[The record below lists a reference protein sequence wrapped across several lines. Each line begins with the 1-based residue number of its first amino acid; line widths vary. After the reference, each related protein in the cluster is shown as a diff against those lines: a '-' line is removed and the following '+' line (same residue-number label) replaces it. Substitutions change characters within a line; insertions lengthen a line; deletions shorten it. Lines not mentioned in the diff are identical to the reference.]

1 MVKGNLL
8 IIGGAEDKWGQ
19 SKVLKHAIE
28 MCGGTSSKIMVL
40 TTATQKPQEVGEEY
54 RKVFNRLGVQS
65 IDVLNV
71 DNRTDAN
78 NDSVAQRISNAAG
91 VFFTGGDQLRI
102 TSILGGT
109 KTYNVLVDMYKK
121 GIPIIGTS
129 AGASVMS
136 SVMIVDGNSN
146 AAARKCTLG
155 MSPGLGF
162 MEHVI
167 IDQHF
172 EQRGRLGR
180 LLVGV
185 AQNPSVLGIGID
197 EDTAIK
203 VHSNASFEVVGTN
216 CVTVIDG
223 KTIEVSNV
231 SELSPEEIIALSNV
245 TMHVLPCGFGYDLT
259 QRKIIKFE
267 KNDNNNQNDKN
278 ENQKENV

>member
-1 MVKGNLL
+1 MSELVNGNLL

-19 SKVLKHAIE
+19 SSVLKNSIE
-28 MCGGTSSKIMVL
+28 MCGGTSSKIIVL

-54 RKVFNRLGVQS
+54 RAVFTRLGVDT
-65 IDVLNV
+65 IDVLNI
-71 DNRTDAN
+71 DSRNDAN
-78 NDSVAQRISNAAG
+78 NDSVAHRILGAAG

-109 KTYNVLVDMYKK
+109 KTFKALMDIYRK
-121 GIPIIGTS
+121 GTPIIGTS
-129 AGASVMS
+129 AGASAMS
-136 SVMIVDGNSN
+136 STMIVDGNSN
-146 AAARKCTLG
+146 SAARKCTLG

-162 MEHVI
+162 FEQVI

-185 AQNPSVLGIGID
+185 AQNPSILGIGID

-203 VHSNASFEVVGTN
+203 VYSNASFEVVGTN

-223 KTIEVSNV
+223 TTIQESNV
-231 SELSPEEIIALSNV
+231 SELNPEEIIALSNV
-245 TMHVLPCGFGYDLT
+245 TIHVLPSGFRYDLSKRT
-259 QRKIIKFE
+259 VRTTR
-267 KNDNNNQNDKN
+267 
-278 ENQKENV
+278 

>member
-1 MVKGNLL
+1 MEDLVNGNLL

-28 MCGGTSSKIMVL
+28 MCGGPESKIMVL
-40 TTATQKPQEVGEEY
+40 TTATQKPEEVGKEY
-54 RKVFNRLGVQS
+54 RAVFSRLGVKS

-71 DNRTDAN
+71 DSRTDAN
-78 NDSVAQRISNAAG
+78 SDSVAQKISGAAG

-109 KTYNVLVDMYKK
+109 KTAKVLMDMYKK

-136 SVMIVDGNSN
+136 SVMIVEGNGNS
-146 AAARKCTLG
+146 AARKCTLG

-162 MEHVI
+162 IDQVI

-180 LLVGV
+180 LLIGV

-197 EDTAIK
+197 EDTSIK
-203 VHSNASFEVVGTN
+203 VYSNASFEVIGTN

-223 KTIEVSNV
+223 YTIQESNV
-231 SELSPEEIIALSNV
+231 SELKSEEIIALSNV
-245 TMHVLPCGFGYDLT
+245 TIHILPSGYGYDIS
-259 QRKIIKFE
+259 QRKIIRP
-267 KNDNNNQNDKN
+267 
-278 ENQKENV
+278 KENKHN

>member
-1 MVKGNLL
+1 MAIYWRKRMSELVNGNLL

-28 MCGGTSSKIMVL
+28 MCGGTNSKITVL

-54 RKVFNRLGVQS
+54 RKVFTRLGVNS
-65 IDVLNV
+65 IDVLNI
-71 DNRTDAN
+71 DNRIDAN
-78 NDSVAQRISNAAG
+78 NEAISQKISAASG
-91 VFFTGGDQLRI
+91 IFFTGGDQLRI

-109 KTYNVLVDMYKK
+109 KTVTALFDMYKK

-146 AAARKCTLG
+146 SAARKCTLG

-162 MEHVI
+162 MEQVI

-185 AQNPSVLGIGID
+185 AQNPSVLGVGID

-203 VHSNASFEVVGTN
+203 VCSNASFEVVGTN
-216 CVTVIDG
+216 CVTIIDG
-223 KTIEVSNV
+223 QSIQESNV
-231 SELSPEEIIALSNV
+231 SELKPEEIIALSNV
-245 TMHVLPCGFGYDLT
+245 TIHVLPNGYGYDLS
-259 QRKIIKFE
+259 QKKIFKIE
-267 KNDNNNQNDKN
+267 KS
-278 ENQKENV
+278 

>member
-1 MVKGNLL
+1 MEDLVNGNLL

-28 MCGGTSSKIMVL
+28 MCGGPESKIMVL
-40 TTATQKPQEVGEEY
+40 TTATQKPEEVGKEY
-54 RKVFNRLGVQS
+54 RTVFSRLGVKS

-71 DNRTDAN
+71 DSRTDAN
-78 NDSVAQRISNAAG
+78 SDSVAQKISGAAG

-109 KTYNVLVDMYKK
+109 KTAKVLMDMYKK

-136 SVMIVDGNSN
+136 SVMIVDGNGNS
-146 AAARKCTLG
+146 AARKCTLG

-162 MEHVI
+162 IDQVI

-180 LLVGV
+180 LLIGV

-197 EDTAIK
+197 EDTSIK
-203 VHSNASFEVVGTN
+203 VYSNASFEVIGTN

-223 KTIEVSNV
+223 NTIQESNV
-231 SELSPEEIIALSNV
+231 SELKSEEIIALSNV
-245 TMHVLPCGFGYDLT
+245 TIHILPGGYGYDIS
-259 QRKIIKFE
+259 QRKIIKP
-267 KNDNNNQNDKN
+267 
-278 ENQKENV
+278 KENKHN

>member
-1 MVKGNLL
+1 MSELVNGNLL

-19 SKVLKHAIE
+19 SSVLKHAID
-28 MCGGTSSKIMVL
+28 MCGGSDAKMIVL
-40 TTATQKPQEVGEEY
+40 TTATQKPQEVGQEY
-54 RKVFNRLGVQS
+54 RDVFTRLGVDN
-65 IDVLNV
+65 IDVLNI
-71 DNRTDAN
+71 DSRNDAN
-78 NDSVAQRISNAAG
+78 KDSVAQKLSDAAG

-109 KTYNVLVDMYKK
+109 KTYKALLELYLR

-129 AGASVMS
+129 AGASAMS
-136 SVMIVDGNSN
+136 STMIVDGNSN
-146 AAARKCTLG
+146 SAARKCTLG

-162 MEHVI
+162 LNQVI

-185 AQNPSVLGIGID
+185 AQNPSILGVGID

-223 KTIEVSNV
+223 TSIKKSNV
-231 SELSPEEIIALSNV
+231 SELNPEEMIALSNV
-245 TMHVLPCGFGYDLT
+245 TLHVLPRGFGFNLISRT
-259 QRKIIKFE
+259 VI
-267 KNDNNNQNDKN
+267 
-278 ENQKENV
+278 

>member
-1 MVKGNLL
+1 MSELVNGNLL

-28 MCGGTSSKIMVL
+28 MCGGTDSKIMVL
-40 TTATQKPQEVGEEY
+40 TTATQKPEEVGAEY
-54 RKVFNRLGVQS
+54 RKVFTRLGVHS
-65 IDVLNV
+65 IDVLNI
-71 DNRTDAN
+71 DNRVHAN
-78 NDSVAQRISNAAG
+78 NDDTAQKISAASG

-109 KTYNVLVDMYKK
+109 KTVTALFDLYKK
-121 GIPIIGTS
+121 GVPIIGTS

-146 AAARKCTLG
+146 SAARKCTLG

-162 MEHVI
+162 MEQVI

-203 VHSNASFEVVGTN
+203 VYSNASFEVVGTN
-216 CVTVIDG
+216 CVTIIDG
-223 KTIEVSNV
+223 QSIQESNV
-231 SELSPEEIIALSNV
+231 SELAPEEIIALSNV
-245 TMHVLPCGFGYDLT
+245 TIHVLPNGFGYDLS
-259 QRKIIKFE
+259 QKKIYKV
-267 KNDNNNQNDKN
+267 
-278 ENQKENV
+278 QKT

>member
-1 MVKGNLL
+1 MSELVNGNLL
-8 IIGGAEDKWGQ
+8 IIGGAEDKWGK
-19 SKVLKHAIE
+19 SSVLRHAIE
-28 MCGGTSSKIMVL
+28 MCGGTQSKIIVL
-40 TTATQKPQEVGEEY
+40 TTATQKPQEVGQEY
-54 RKVFNRLGVQS
+54 RTVFTRLGVDNM
-65 IDVLNV
+65 DVLNI
-71 DNRTDAN
+71 DNRNDAN
-78 NDSVAQRISNAAG
+78 NDSVAQRISSATG

-109 KTYNVLVDMYKK
+109 KTFKALADVYKR

-129 AGASVMS
+129 AGASAMS
-136 SVMIVDGNSN
+136 STMIVDGNSN
-146 AAARKCTLG
+146 SAARKCTLG

-162 MEHVI
+162 LEQVI

-203 VHSNASFEVVGTN
+203 VNSNASFEVVGTN

-223 KTIEVSNV
+223 RTIQQSNV
-231 SELSPEEIIALSNV
+231 SELNPEEMIALSNV
-245 TMHVLPCGFGYDLT
+245 TIHVLPVGYGYDLINRT
-259 QRKIIKFE
+259 VKLTNNTPPTDP
-267 KNDNNNQNDKN
+267 KNSQ
-278 ENQKENV
+278 